1 MRLTTR
7 PEVRKRRPS
16 GTTTA
21 AAAIAISPK
30 PQIRSV
36 GENEGK
42 TEASNVLKKR
52 RGRRNLI
59 KS

>member
-42 TEASNVLKKR
+42 TEASNVLKR
-52 RGRRNLI
+52 EEGEEI
-59 KS
+59 